1 MTQAKKQEILAKVNS
16 FLNKLLDDEEPSVES
31 TAEPSVE
38 STTEQPVEMLT
49 IKECTQEIRGLNEF
63 TVRQLIARNEIPF
76 VRAGQG
82 KNGKILIPKAALI
95 AYLNGIA

>member
-1 MTQAKKQEILAKVNS
+1 MTQAKKQDIIAKVTS
-16 FLNKLLDDEEPSVES
+16 LLSKLLDDEEPPVENI
-31 TAEPSVE
+31 A
-38 STTEQPVEMLT
+38 EQPVEMLT

-63 TVRQLIARNEIPF
+63 AIRQLIARNEIPF

-82 KNGKILIPKAALI
+82 KNGKILIQKATLI

>member
-1 MTQAKKQEILAKVNS
+1 MTQAKKQDIIAKVTS
-16 FLNKLLDDEEPSVES
+16 FLSKLLDDEEEIPVASLV
-31 TAEPSVE
+31 
-38 STTEQPVEMLT
+38 EQPVEMLT
-49 IKECTQEIRGLNEF
+49 IRECTQEIRGLNEF

-82 KNGKILIPKAALI
+82 KNGKILIPKASLI

>member
-1 MTQAKKQEILAKVNS
+1 MTQAKKQDIIAKVTS
-16 FLNKLLDDEEPSVES
+16 FLSKLLDDEEEIPVASS
-31 TAEPSVE
+31 AEH
-38 STTEQPVEMLT
+38 PVEMLT
-49 IKECTQEIRGLNEF
+49 IRECTQEIRGLNEF

>member
-1 MTQAKKQEILAKVNS
+1 MTQAKKQDILAKVTS
-16 FLNKLLDDEEPSVES
+16 FLNKLLDDDEP
-31 TAEPSVE
+31 
-38 STTEQPVEMLT
+38 TTESSTEQLVEMLT

-63 TVRQLIARNEIPF
+63 TIRQLIARNEIPF

-95 AYLNGIA
+95 AYLNGSA

>member
-1 MTQAKKQEILAKVNS
+1 MTQAKKQDIIAKVTS
-16 FLNKLLDDEEPSVES
+16 FLNKLLDDDEP
-31 TAEPSVE
+31 
-38 STTEQPVEMLT
+38 TTESSTEQLVEMLT

-63 TVRQLIARNEIPF
+63 TIRQLIARNNIPF

>member
-1 MTQAKKQEILAKVNS
+1 MTQAQKQDILAKVTS
-16 FLNKLLDDEEPSVES
+16 LLSKLLDEDES
-31 TAEPSVE
+31 TIE
-38 STTEQPVEMLT
+38 SSTEQPVEMLT

-63 TVRQLIARNEIPF
+63 TIRQLIARNAIPF

>member
-1 MTQAKKQEILAKVNS
+1 MTQTKKQDIIAKVTS
-16 FLNKLLDDEEPSVES
+16 LLSKLLDDEEQPIEYAV
-31 TAEPSVE
+31 
-38 STTEQPVEMLT
+38 EQPVEMLT
-49 IKECTQEIRGLNEF
+49 IRECTQEIRGLNEF
-63 TVRQLIARNEIPF
+63 TIRQLIARNEIPF

>member
-1 MTQAKKQEILAKVNS
+1 MTQAKKQEIIAKVTS
-16 FLNKLLDDEEPSVES
+16 FLNKLLDDEEIPVES
-31 TAEPSVE
+31 SAEL
-38 STTEQPVEMLT
+38 PVEMLT

-63 TVRQLIARNEIPF
+63 TIRQLIARNEIPF

-95 AYLNGIA
+95 AYLNGTA

>member
-1 MTQAKKQEILAKVNS
+1 MTQAKKQDILAKVTS
-16 FLNKLLDDEEPSVES
+16 LLSKLLDDEEQSVEC
-31 TAEPSVE
+31 SV
-38 STTEQPVEMLT
+38 EQPVEMLT

-63 TVRQLIARNEIPF
+63 TIRQLIARNAIPF

>member
-1 MTQAKKQEILAKVNS
+1 MMQAKKQDILAKVTS
-16 FLNKLLDDEEPSVES
+16 LLSKLLDDDEPTTES
-31 TAEPSVE
+31 S
-38 STTEQPVEMLT
+38 TEQPVEMLT

-63 TVRQLIARNEIPF
+63 TIRQLIARNKIPF